1 MPQEKTQSSGTTKKP
16 AKATPAGGYTSS
28 DSDVM
33 GSSDN
38 SSSSDSEASH
48 VSQVEDQVAPPVADD
63 DTQGGKDS
71 KRRRMSSKGPVE
83 KFDQVGKNKNEQE
96 INVAVPKAKGSAKG
110 KTSGRRKKVTA
121 PTGAD
126 EHEKPKEG
134 TMVTSVDGTDV
145 ENESDCVFSE
155 VELPSPTIEEN
166 LVRSSVPSCLKYRHR
181 RLSLSA
187 VPMLLCLTLFA
198 CANGSFSAP
207 SQLELTPSFA
217 FSVEGRVAG
226 MSAGGGGRAV
236 LRREVSSDS
245 YYSSYSS
252 SRSVHGRSPVRRERS
267 RSRSASTTVD
277 MDHPR
282 SERNKEIMEKFEK
295 KNANK
300 LQTNPEEAMKA
311 ALDEEIG
318 MHVGKRLDAK
328 SQMDAG
334 TCALMAATHRMAP
347 ALSDRYAPVTPGQ
360 VDVPASVL
368 TKLQTSM
375 SKIGPS
381 TQPDAAMNLIA
392 TGLGVKT
399 EVEEDDKDIEAPTK
413 VDILIADLE
422 EITGSGRMTSRH
434 RLQKTMMRE
443 LTEQKKSEYH
453 ALKGKHDLLEAFRL
467 EWAEKKLA
475 ASEKSREHVKALSK
489 KAEMVGV
496 HLPIGVI
503 VRKEGGWKDESA
515 VRAAVTRV
523 LKCIALAGKYV
534 KWNGMTERWEFW
546 LSRDFVSDSLEKL
559 WAEKTLMTEKREK
572 TATGSSLS
580 NASAPTA
587 KVVRACIQ
595 RMERTSA

>member
-1 MPQEKTQSSGTTKKP
+1 MVVTEDWDELAFIQWVETDQFICSTRVDAFSSQDESLEFMKILAEDLVKGDVQISEVKLEKNKRLKKLGLPTVLPSKKKYKVAGQSSEEAAKSILDGVAQAKAKALAEQGKGDAKHKMPQEKTQSSGTTKKP

-134 TMVTSVDGTDV
+134 TMVTSVDATDV
-145 ENESDCVFSE
+145 VGEQIHENETDCEFSE

-198 CANGSFSAP
+198 CANGSFSSP
-207 SQLELTPSFA
+207 YQLELTPSFA

-226 MSAGGGGRAV
+226 MSAGGGGGAV
-236 LRREVSSDS
+236 LRREVSTDS

-252 SRSVHGRSPVRRERS
+252 ARSAHGRSPVRRERS

-277 MDHPR
+277 MDDPG
-282 SERNKEIMEKFEK
+282 SKRNKEIMEKHEK
-295 KNANK
+295 NMNK
-300 LQTNPEEAMKA
+300 HQTNPEEAMKA
-311 ALDEEIG
+311 ALDAKIG
-318 MHVGKRLDAK
+318 MHVWEKPRCQK
-328 SQMDAG
+328 SDG
-334 TCALMAATHRMAP
+334 CRDVCIDGGNT
-347 ALSDRYAPVTPGQ
+347 SD
-360 VDVPASVL
+360 
-368 TKLQTSM
+368 
-375 SKIGPS
+375 GPS
-381 TQPDAAMNLIA
+381 
-392 TGLGVKT
+392 
-399 EVEEDDKDIEAPTK
+399 VE
-413 VDILIADLE
+413 
-422 EITGSGRMTSRH
+422 
-434 RLQKTMMRE
+434 
-443 LTEQKKSEYH
+443 
-453 ALKGKHDLLEAFRL
+453 
-467 EWAEKKLA
+467 
-475 ASEKSREHVKALSK
+475 
-489 KAEMVGV
+489 
-496 HLPIGVI
+496 
-503 VRKEGGWKDESA
+503 
-515 VRAAVTRV
+515 
-523 LKCIALAGKYV
+523 
-534 KWNGMTERWEFW
+534 
-546 LSRDFVSDSLEKL
+546 
-559 WAEKTLMTEKREK
+559 
-572 TATGSSLS
+572 
-580 NASAPTA
+580 
-587 KVVRACIQ
+587 
-595 RMERTSA
+595 